1 MGNNIIN
8 KKINIANQD
17 YLITKLLGK
26 GYFGNVYEGKNI
38 NTNKFVAI
46 KIINIKNVNE
56 KIDQSKY
63 NFKKI
68 VDEEIDKMKKL
79 KCDNTCEFLNFDED
93 KNYFYLITE
102 KYDTNLKNLLKEKFI
117 TGMPIEKIR
126 EFFFQLNE
134 ILKKMDNLSIIQG
147 DININKILIKY
158 DNENKTD
165 FTFILNTFSFNKYL
179 NYKLNLNLP
188 NKEFIAPEINEGKE
202 FGSYVDIWN
211 LGVMILIML
220 NKYNY
225 NNLYKQN
232 IPNDLN
238 NKLLED
244 LLIKMLKINY
254 KERISW
260 NDFFNHEFFKD
271 IIEKKIYYFYKDIW
285 EEYTLVNGIRM
296 GKGKYC
302 IKDKTYDTEFIYD
315 KKTKKTTEIILNLKI
330 EFKLINDIREGDAI
344 KYYNNGDKIE
354 YKYVNNK
361 KEGKAIMYKQNG
373 DKVSFNYVD
382 NKKNGDAI
390 YNYENGEK
398 IEFKFVN
405 DKKEGKAIHYYND
418 GKVEFTYINNK
429 RNGKA
434 IDYYKTNRIE
444 FQYVDNFRE
453 GKAIKYFQNGCRI
466 EFEYKN
472 NKVTGKINEY
482 NPNGDRIEFEYIK
495 GLREGKATEFFTN
508 GDRIEFEYIKG
519 YRKGKATEFFTNGD
533 RIEFEYNNNYRQ
545 GKAIEYF
552 INGDIIIFQYFND
565 NREGNVIEIFK
576 NGNKLTYNFSND
588 IKQGD
593 AILYYKNGEKIKF
606 KFYNDKKEGEAIQ
619 YFTNGDKLKF
629 NYIDDKPIGKAY
641 KYNKDEQLIKEYENI
656 NDLF

>member
-8 KKINIANQD
+8 KKIKIANQD

-26 GYFGNVYEGKNI
+26 GYFGDVYEGKNI

-46 KIINIKNVNE
+46 KIINKKKVNE
-56 KIDQSKY
+56 NIDKSKY

-68 VDEEIDKMKKL
+68 IDEETDKMIKL
-79 KCDNTCEFLNFDED
+79 KSDNICEFLGFNED
-93 KNYFYLITE
+93 KNYFYLIT
-102 KYDTNLKNLLKEKFI
+102 KIYDTNLNNLLKEKFI

-134 ILKKMDNLSIIQG
+134 IFKKMDNLSIIQG

-158 DNENKTD
+158 DNEDKTD
-165 FTFILNTFSFNKYL
+165 FTFVLNTFSFSKYL

-202 FGSYVDIWN
+202 FGSNVDIWN
-211 LGVMILIML
+211 LGVMILMML
-220 NKYNY
+220 NKFNL
-225 NNLYKQN
+225 NNLYKQI
-232 IPNDLN
+232 IPSDLN

-244 LLIKMLKINY
+244 LLLKMLKINY

-271 IIEKKIYYFYKDIW
+271 IIEKKTYYYDKDIW

-296 GKGKYC
+296 GKGKYYT
-302 IKDKTYDTEFIYD
+302 KEKTYDMEFIYD
-315 KKTKKTTEIILNLKI
+315 KKTKKTTEIIANLRI
-330 EFKLINDIREGDAI
+330 EYKLINDIKEGDAI
-344 KYYNNGDKIE
+344 KYFNNGDKIE

-361 KEGKAIMYKQNG
+361 REGKAIIYKQNG
-373 DKVSFNYVD
+373 DKITFNYVD

-390 YNYENGEK
+390 CNYKNGEK
-398 IEFKFVN
+398 IEFKFSN
-405 DKKEGKAIHYYND
+405 DIKEGKAIHYYKD
-418 GKVEFTYINNK
+418 GKIEFTYINNK

-434 IDYYKTNRIE
+434 IDYYKNNRIE
-444 FQYVDNFRE
+444 FQYVDNYKE
-453 GKAIKYFQNGCRI
+453 GKAIKYFQNGYRI
-466 EFEYKN
+466 EFEYKK
-472 NKVTGKINEY
+472 NKIIGKMIEY
-482 NPNGDRIEFEYIK
+482 NPNGDRIEKEYNK
-495 GLREGKATEFFTN
+495 GYREGKATEFFTN
-508 GDRIEFEYIKG
+508 GDRSEFEYIKSLREG
-519 YRKGKATEFFTNGD
+519 NATEFFTNGD
-533 RIEFEYNNNYRQ
+533 RIEFKYIKNLRE

-552 INGDIIIFQYFND
+552 INGDKIEFEYYND
-565 NREGNVIEIFK
+565 KRHGNVIENFI
-576 NGNKLTYNFSND
+576 NGNKLTYNYYND

-606 KFYNDKKEGEAIQ
+606 KFYNDKKEGKAIQ
-619 YFTNGDKLKF
+619 YFTNGDTLTF

-656 NDLF
+656 NDLI